1 MTPERTTFAE
11 IDRNSDNAHAKE
23 ARQLNSKAYWAA
35 QHRQEAEDIRRS
47 IVVLMAAFGGMFVAG
62 GMLFL
67 SELLL
72 AGTVVCWATAGTA
85 ACWAVAGWLFRRAR
99 RCIREK

>member
-1 MTPERTTFAE
+1 MTPEYITMTAVNRH
-11 IDRNSDNAHAKE
+11 SDEAHAKE
-23 ARQLNSKAYWAA
+23 ARQLDSKAYWAA
-35 QHRQEAEDIRRS
+35 QHRQEAEEIRRS

-67 SELLL
+67 SELSL
-72 AGTVVCWATAGTA
+72 AGTAVCWT
-85 ACWAVAGWLFRRAR
+85 VAGWLFRRAR